1 MSEWAVFVSRATL
14 RAPTPANVVPF
25 HIRGEVRPLTKALVR
40 RVRAEELRGLVS
52 SPDVLAQ
59 RTRPLGGWLMTYGK
73 IAPGNVVIPTLDR
86 DQQIAEYAAE
96 FGRVDFGGYDR
107 WNDTHRKSVIVGLPA
122 PGRLEFH
129 DITSPLAQ
137 AHRKVGYWTE
147 GWLFDRADPGS
158 WEGLRDELGRPR
170 TPTSH
175 EFARAD
181 HFWRLAREL
190 EHSPR
195 KLGFSADGLVVVA
208 KDGRRML
215 YAVVNAAAVCELPVN
230 PDSTAEILGPV
241 EALAKA
247 RAHGAVVPED
257 LEGVADDDGN
267 LASPGAAWDY
277 AVRRIM
283 ELYSVERTRAEAW
296 LRRYVLARR
305 SPNDTTP
312 KEKTHG

>member
-1 MSEWAVFVSRATL
+1 MRH
-14 RAPTPANVVPF
+14 PTSANFVPF
-25 HIRGEVRPLTKALVR
+25 TVRGEVRPLNKAGARMLRPDEVRALV
-40 RVRAEELRGLVS
+40 S
-52 SPDVLAQ
+52 TPDVLAQ

-73 IAPGNVVIPTLDR
+73 IGLNNVVIPTLDR
-86 DQQIAEYAAE
+86 DRQIAEYAAE

-129 DITSPLAQ
+129 DVTSPLAQ

-147 GWLFDRADPGS
+147 GWLFDRNDPGS
-158 WEGLRDELGRPR
+158 WAGLRDENGMPR
-170 TPTSH
+170 MPTAH

-181 HFWRLAREL
+181 HFWHLALEL

-195 KLGFSADGLVVVA
+195 KLGFSADGIVVVSR
-208 KDGRRML
+208 DGTRML

-247 RAHGAVVPED
+247 RASYTAPLVPED
-257 LEGVADDDGN
+257 LEGVSDDEEGVTTDP
-267 LASPGAAWDY
+267 SAAWNY
-277 AVRRIM
+277 AVQRIM
-283 ELYSVERTRAEAW
+283 ELYAVEQSRAEAW
-296 LRRYVLARR
+296 LRRYVLRR
-305 SPNDTTP
+305 RGSPTANTP
-312 KEKTHG
+312 PGDSDG